1 MRRILIALAF
11 VWTAISS
18 PALSAADAAKID
30 ADARAALQHLYQTH
44 QAAQV
49 VVEHA
54 AGTLVFPHIVKGG
67 AGVGAEF
74 GEGAL
79 IERDAVTGHYTIVSG
94 SIGFQLGAQKYAQV
108 IVFTEP
114 EALAKFKRSSGF
126 KVGVDGSVVVATAG
140 KSGQI
145 DTHKLD
151 QPIVAFI
158 LDEKGLMYD
167 ATLEGSKIT
176 RTDK

>member
-1 MRRILIALAF
+1 MRKLDSVFLAAALALAA
-11 VWTAISS
+11 TS
-18 PALSAADAAKID
+18 ALAADAAKID
-30 ADARAALQHLYQTH
+30 ADAQAALKNLYATH
-44 QAAQV
+44 EATEV
-49 VVEHA
+49 VVAHG
-54 AGTLVFPHIVKGG
+54 AGTLVFPHVLKAG
-67 AGVGAEF
+67 AGLGAEF

-79 IERDAVTGHYTIVSG
+79 IEKGKVTGHYNMVSG

-114 EALAKFKRSSGF
+114 AALAKFKSSSGF

-140 KSGQI
+140 KSGEI
-145 DTHKLD
+145 DSTKLRS
-151 QPIVAFI
+151 PIVAFI

-176 RTDK
+176 KLDK

>member
-1 MRRILIALAF
+1 MRTFVIAIAL
-11 VWTAISS
+11 VWTSISS
-18 PALSAADAAKID
+18 PAARAEDAARLD
-30 ADARAALQHLYQTH
+30 ADARAALKSLYASHRATE
-44 QAAQV
+44 AV
-49 VVEHA
+49 VKHG

-67 AGVGAEF
+67 AGIGAEF

-79 IERDAVTGHYTIVSG
+79 IEHDNVTGHYNMISG
-94 SIGFQLGAQKYAQV
+94 SIGFQLGAQKYTQI

-114 EALAKFKRSSGF
+114 SALAKFKDSAGW

-140 KSGQI
+140 KSGEL
-145 DTHKLD
+145 DTQKM
-151 QPIVAFI
+151 QSPIVAFF

-176 RTDK
+176 RVNK